1 MGACGEMGALLG
13 AHYARALTSGV
24 RVAYETRKFLHV
36 NGTVA
41 IGVVSLSRTHAHAHA
56 HTNQYRQPEPARLLF
71 GDEMEKF

>member
-1 MGACGEMGALLG
+1 MG

-41 IGVVSLSRTHAHAHA
+41 VDVISLSHTHTHTHTHAHT
-56 HTNQYRQPEPARLLF
+56 HTHTHTHYQYR
-71 GDEMEKF
+71 